1 MQTDIEIVI
10 IDDDTAITEA
20 LTEMLELD
28 DFSVRAFQQPE
39 KALAYLT
46 AGSRA
51 VVLSDVK
58 MPRIDGLN
66 LLARLQQLDS
76 AMPVLLMSGHG
87 DIPMA
92 IEAMKEGAYDFLE
105 KPLQPEHLLNQLRRA
120 TDKRRLELENR
131 ELKRNLEQRS
141 GLEASIIGESAAIKA
156 IRQQVLALAQA
167 NVDTIIYGDTG
178 CGKDVVARAL
188 HQCSRRRDKRFVAIN
203 CGGMSE
209 SLIESELFGHEA
221 GSFTGASK
229 RHIGKI
235 EVANGGTLFLDEIES
250 MPLSVQ
256 VKLLRVLQDRTIE
269 RVGSSTPIAVELT
282 VLAASKDDLA
292 QLGAQGLFRKDL
304 YYRLSVAS
312 LSIPA
317 LRERPEDVLPL
328 FHHYAQRACERFA
341 RPLPE
346 LSVEVSSR
354 LLQHEWPG
362 NVRELKNAADR
373 FVLGLDEN
381 AQGMGQSGGDT
392 QSAATSG
399 RAGQSGDVESDYGV
413 RMDHYERHIIEEELR
428 AAQGQLSAAAQR
440 LNLSRKTLYRKMKK
454 HQIDKELFRLA
465 EDSGS

>member
-1 MQTDIEIVI
+1 MHSDIQVVI
-10 IDDDTAITEA
+10 IDDDAEITEA

-28 DFSVRAFQQPE
+28 DFCVQAFAQPE
-39 KALAYLT
+39 KALASLH
-46 AGSRA
+46 ADSPV
-51 VVLSDVK
+51 VVLSDVR
-58 MPRIDGLN
+58 MPRLNGLD
-66 LLARLQQLDS
+66 LLARLQQLD
-76 AMPVLLMSGHG
+76 AAIPVLLMSGHG

-105 KPLQPEHLLNQLRRA
+105 KPLQPEHLLSRLHHA
-120 TDKRRLELENR
+120 IDKRRLVLDNR
-131 ELKRNLEQRS
+131 SLRQNLEARC
-141 GLEASIIGESAAIKA
+141 GLEASIIGESAAIKG

-167 NVDTIIYGDTG
+167 NVDTVIYGDTG
-178 CGKDVVARAL
+178 SGKDVVARAL
-188 HQCSRRRDKRFVAIN
+188 HQCSARRDKRFVAIN

-250 MPLSVQ
+250 MPLSLQ
-256 VKLLRVLQDRTIE
+256 VKLLRVLQERSIE
-269 RVGSSTPIAVELT
+269 RVGSSTPIPVSLT

-292 QLGAQGLFRKDL
+292 QLGEEGRFRKDL

-317 LRERPEDVLPL
+317 LRDRPEDVLPL
-328 FHHYAQRACERFA
+328 FHHYAQQACERFA

-346 LSVEVSSR
+346 LSAAQSTR
-354 LLQHEWPG
+354 LLQHDWPG

-373 FVLGLDEN
+373 FVLGIGESAMATDE
-381 AQGMGQSGGDT
+381 APGGY
-392 QSAATSG
+392 
-399 RAGQSGDVESDYGV
+399 EE
-413 RMDHYERHIIEEELR
+413 RMDHYERHIIREELK
-428 AAQGQLSAAAQR
+428 AAQGQLNAAAQR

-454 HQIDKELFRLA
+454 HRLDKQLFKA
-465 EDSGS
+465 GEDDGS